1 MSTRILRFKQ
11 LRERVPFSR
20 MHIDRLEKAGKFPK
34 RVRIGENSVGWLE
47 NEVEAWI
54 ASRAAARQ
62 PPGHEPGATPS

>member
-54 ASRAAARQ
+54 AARVATRSSG
-62 PPGHEPGATPS
+62 PGPEGQLC